1 MKKLRVLA
9 EARQEF
15 ADALRW
21 YRGKAPAFAEALAL
35 EYRTIVRRARQFP
48 DAGAVET
55 PSESMTVRR
64 HLLHQFPYKVLTVSL
79 PDQIVVIAFAHMKR
93 KPGYWLERVQPKD

>member
-21 YRGKAPAFAEALAL
+21 YRSKAPAFAEALAL
-35 EYRTIVRRARQFP
+35 EYRAIV
-48 DAGAVET
+48 
-55 PSESMTVRR
+55 
-64 HLLHQFPYKVLTVSL
+64 
-79 PDQIVVIAFAHMKR
+79 
-93 KPGYWLERVQPKD
+93 

>member
-21 YRGKAPAFAEALAL
+21 YRAKAPAFAEALAL
-35 EYRTIVRRARQFP
+35 EYRAIVHRARQFP
-48 DAGAVET
+48 DAGTVET
-55 PSESMTVRR
+55 AIESMTVRR
-64 HLLHQFPYKVLTVSL
+64 HLLHQFPYKVLTANL
-79 PDQIVVIAFAHMKR
+79 PDHIVVIAFAHTKR
-93 KPGYWLERVQPKD
+93 KPGYWLERVR

>member
-21 YRGKAPAFAEALAL
+21 YRRQAPAFAEALAL
-35 EYRTIVRRARQFP
+35 EYRKIVRHAREFP
-48 DAGAVET
+48 DAGGVE
-55 PSESMTVRR
+55 PASESIAVRR
-64 HLLHQFPYKVLTVSL
+64 FLLHQFPYKVLTVNF
-79 PDQIVVIAFAHMKR
+79 PDQVVVIAFAHTKR
-93 KPGYWLERVQPKD
+93 KPGYWVDRVP

>member
-21 YRGKAPAFAEALAL
+21 YRSKAPAFAEALAL
-35 EYRTIVRRARQFP
+35 ALR
-48 DAGAVET
+48 
-55 PSESMTVRR
+55 
-64 HLLHQFPYKVLTVSL
+64 
-79 PDQIVVIAFAHMKR
+79 
-93 KPGYWLERVQPKD
+93 

>member
-21 YRGKAPAFAEALAL
+21 YRRRAPAFAEALAL
-35 EYRTIVRRARQFP
+35 EYRRIVRHAREFL

-55 PSESMTVRR
+55 ATQSMTVRR
-64 HLLHQFPYKVLTVSL
+64 HLLHQFPYKVLTVNL
-79 PDQIVVIAFAHMKR
+79 PDQLVVIAFAER
-93 KPGYWLERVQPKD
+93 KPYAL